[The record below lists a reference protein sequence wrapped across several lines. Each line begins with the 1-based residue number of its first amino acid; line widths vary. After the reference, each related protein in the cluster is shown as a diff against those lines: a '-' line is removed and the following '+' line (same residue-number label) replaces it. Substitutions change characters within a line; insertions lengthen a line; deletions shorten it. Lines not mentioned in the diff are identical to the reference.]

1 MQISAIFSDYDGTL
15 SPTTYLN
22 SDNKT
27 GRLTE
32 HRNQIQ
38 LDRVLREI
46 SNKRILAILSTK
58 DFNFLHDR
66 TRFANIISCMMSIE
80 TIILKH
86 VDAVACYKNRC
97 VQKSMLNVDTEILIR
112 NSQKLESII
121 DMVSLKF
128 KNVSIY
134 RKLTFKRN
142 LLAGITIDWR
152 HLDDWISIKKKTE
165 QTILRISNEINDS
178 SEYPLF
184 LQVYSSHP
192 FVDIY
197 STMCS
202 KEIAYD
208 NICKI
213 IHDSNVDKFGIKNIL
228 YLGDSEN
235 DNPAF
240 RKAELSIGVKSDE
253 RLNPKLDCQYLIDF
267 SQLPNFLMNLLKN
280 DFNFSEKLL

>member
-27 GRLTE
+27 GGLTN

-46 SNKRILAILSTK
+46 SNKRTIAIVSTK

-86 VDAVACYKNRC
+86 VDAIACYKNRC
-97 VQKSMLNVDTEILIR
+97 VQESMLNVYIEILVR

-152 HLDDWISIKKKTE
+152 HLDDWISI
-165 QTILRISNEINDS
+165 
-178 SEYPLF
+178 
-184 LQVYSSHP
+184 
-192 FVDIY
+192 
-197 STMCS
+197 
-202 KEIAYD
+202 
-208 NICKI
+208 
-213 IHDSNVDKFGIKNIL
+213 
-228 YLGDSEN
+228 
-235 DNPAF
+235 
-240 RKAELSIGVKSDE
+240 
-253 RLNPKLDCQYLIDF
+253 
-267 SQLPNFLMNLLKN
+267 
-280 DFNFSEKLL
+280 